1 VAAPRGR
8 TIVIVGV
15 LAAAG
20 VAFGVVRA
28 LDQDAGD
35 EAAPP
40 PTTSADVTPA
50 TATQATATVPYFRA
64 APGWEAVQEGAA
76 AAAGNV
82 PLGTDV
88 LEVFPAG
95 EAVGRLEEGDV
106 VLKVFSWQGAPV
118 EATFPPRELPLSLDD
133 AEPGGIEGSPDDVY
147 VERLLARVA
156 DWNMDLL
163 IFYGGTDPTPSAETR
178 AAAQDLLD
186 GLVVPSDE
194 SGP

>member
-8 TIVIVGV
+8 AIVIVGV

-28 LDQDAGD
+28 LDEDAGED
-35 EAAPP
+35 AAPP
-40 PTTSADVTPA
+40 PTTSADA
-50 TATQATATVPYFRA
+50 TTQATATVPYFRA

-82 PLGTDV
+82 PLGADV

-106 VLKVFSWQGAPV
+106 VLKVLSWQGAAV

-133 AEPGGIEGSPDDVY
+133 AQPGGIEGSPDDVY
-147 VERLLARVA
+147 IERLLARVA
-156 DWNMDLL
+156 DWNIDLL
-163 IFYGGTDPTPSAETR
+163 IFYGGTDPTPSAESR
-178 AAAQDLLD
+178 AAAQALLD